1 MFGVQRHGAGA
12 VFCMKNDGKQAR
24 VLSVDDSGD
33 LHEILRAAVAGAAGG
48 TPLSLSPTRLAEA
61 LGIARL
67 ERASEKPYAVVFLAL
82 PPVTVFAAIE
92 VAAQLATEDGDL
104 QLVLCPTAD
113 GPALTETLQ
122 ARFGA
127 SDRVVLLRQPFDAE
141 EALHLLRTLA
151 AKAELHRELRVSRA
165 STATLNRDRF
175 AAQTAAKSGF
185 EQEAQ
190 FERALMDMF
199 LHSVPDAV
207 YFKDLESCFVRASIS
222 LAQRVGCADPNELV
236 GKSDLDLFSEEH
248 GMQAFADE
256 QEVIRTGTPILG
268 KVERE
273 TLADGRSAWVLTS
286 KLPWRNPAG
295 NIIGTFGISKDITA
309 LKRAEEELQNSS
321 DLLQAL
327 LDSIPDRIYFKNAQS
342 RFIKVG
348 KALVKRVGM
357 TSPDQVIGK
366 TDFDFHPPELARQ
379 FVHDEEHIMAT
390 GEAIIAKVE
399 QQVSPEGERI
409 WASVTKVP
417 IYDRMG
423 QVAGIIGISRDIT
436 ALKRAEE
443 ELQQKSKE
451 LIEASRAAGMAE
463 VATGVLHNVGNVLN
477 SVNVAATLVSD
488 MVRRSKAVNLAR
500 LAAMLKEHGQDLSQF
515 LTQDEKGKQI
525 PGYLEQLGKHLAEE
539 QQTLLRELDEMRKSV
554 DHIRDIVA
562 TQQGYAKV
570 GGTVEPVIVADLV
583 EMALR
588 MQLTALTR
596 HDVTVLRQFSPVPTV
611 VTEKHKV
618 LQILNNLIRNAK
630 QAMEANLDSH
640 KHLTVRLAPNGHGGV
655 SIQVLDNGVGIAPE
669 NLSKIF
675 AHSYTTRPGGHGFGL
690 HSSAL
695 AAKEM
700 GGSLTIHSEGVGKGA
715 MFCLDL
721 PAQPNPEKKL

>member
-1 MFGVQRHGAGA
+1 MS
-12 VFCMKNDGKQAR
+12 DGTQAR
-24 VLSVDDSGD
+24 ILSVDDSGA
-33 LHEILRAAVAGAAGG
+33 LHEVLRAAVAGAAGG
-48 TPLSLSPTRLAEA
+48 PRFSITPARLAEA
-61 LGIARL
+61 LAIARM
-67 ERASEKPYAVVFLAL
+67 ERASDQSYVIAFLAL
-82 PPVTVFAAIE
+82 PSGAAL
-92 VAAQLATEDGDL
+92 AAVEIAVQLADEEADL
-104 QLVLCPTAD
+104 QLVLCPLAD
-113 GPALTETLQ
+113 GPAIASSLQ
-122 ARFGA
+122 SRFGA
-127 SDRVVLLRQPFDAE
+127 SDRVVLLRQPFAAD
-141 EALHLLRTLA
+141 EALPLLRALA
-151 AKAELHRELRVSRA
+151 AKAELQRELREAKA
-165 STATLNRDRF
+165 STASLNRDRF
-175 AAQTAAKSGF
+175 AAQTSAKSGF
-185 EQEAQ
+185 EQEVQ

-199 LHSVPDAV
+199 LKSVPDAV
-207 YFKDLESCFVRASIS
+207 YFKDLESRFVRASIS
-222 LAQRVGCADPNELV
+222 LAQRVGYDDPNELV
-236 GKSDLDLFSEEH
+236 GRSDLDLFSEEH

-256 QEVIRTGTPILG
+256 QEVIRTGQPILG
-268 KVERE
+268 KVEKE

-348 KALVKRVGM
+348 QALVKRVGM
-357 TSPDQVIGK
+357 TSPEQVIGK

-399 QQVSPEGERI
+399 QQVGSAGEPI

-423 QVAGIIGISRDIT
+423 QIAGIIGISRDIT

-443 ELQQKSKE
+443 ELDLKSKE
-451 LIEASRAAGMAE
+451 LIAASRAAGMAE

-500 LAAMLKEHGQDLSQF
+500 LAAMLKEHGQNLSVF

-525 PGYLEQLGKHLAEE
+525 PAYLDQLGKHLAEE

-596 HDVTVLRQFSPVPTV
+596 HDVTVMRQFSPVPTV
-611 VTEKHKV
+611 VAEKHKV

-630 QAMEANLDSH
+630 QAMEANLDDH
-640 KHLTVRLAPNGHGGV
+640 KHLTVRLAPNGQGGV

-669 NLSKIF
+669 NLIKIF

-690 HSSAL
+690 HSAAL

-700 GGSLTIHSEGVGKGA
+700 GGSLTVHSEGVGKGA

-721 PAQPNPEKKL
+721 PAQPKTNTE

>member
-1 MFGVQRHGAGA
+1 MS
-12 VFCMKNDGKQAR
+12 DGTQAR
-24 VLSVDDSGD
+24 ILSVDDSGT
-33 LHEILRAAVAGAAGG
+33 LHEVLRAAVAGAAGG
-48 TPLSLSPTRLAEA
+48 PHFSITPARLAEA
-61 LGIARL
+61 LAIARM
-67 ERASEKPYAVVFLAL
+67 ERASDQSYVIAFLAL
-82 PPVTVFAAIE
+82 PPGAAL
-92 VAAQLATEDGDL
+92 AAVEIAVQLADEEGDL
-104 QLVLCPTAD
+104 QLVLCPMAD
-113 GPALTETLQ
+113 GPAMASSLQ
-122 ARFGA
+122 SRFGA
-127 SDRVVLLRQPFDAE
+127 SDRVVLLRQPFAAD
-141 EALHLLRTLA
+141 EALPLLRLLA
-151 AKAELHRELRVSRA
+151 AKAELQRELREAKA
-165 STATLNRDRF
+165 STASLNRDRF
-175 AAQTAAKSGF
+175 AAQTSAKSGF
-185 EQEAQ
+185 EQEVQ

-199 LHSVPDAV
+199 LKSVPDAV
-207 YFKDLESCFVRASIS
+207 YFKDLESRFVRASIS
-222 LAQRVGCADPNELV
+222 LAQRVGYDDPNELV
-236 GKSDLDLFSEEH
+236 GRSDLDLFSEEH

-256 QEVIRTGTPILG
+256 QEVIRTGQPILG
-268 KVERE
+268 KVEKE

-357 TSPDQVIGK
+357 TSPEQVIGK

-399 QQVSPEGERI
+399 QQVGFDGEPI

-423 QVAGIIGISRDIT
+423 QIAGIIGISRDIT

-443 ELQQKSKE
+443 ELEHKSKE
-451 LIEASRAAGMAE
+451 LIAASRAAGMAE

-500 LAAMLKEHGQDLSQF
+500 LAAMLKEHGQNLSVF
-515 LTQDEKGKQI
+515 FTQDEKGKQI
-525 PGYLEQLGKHLAEE
+525 PAYLDQLGKHLAEE

-596 HDVTVLRQFSPVPTV
+596 HDVTVMRQFSPVPTV
-611 VTEKHKV
+611 VAEKHKV

-640 KHLTVRLAPNGHGGV
+640 KHLTVRLAPNGQGGV
-655 SIQVLDNGVGIAPE
+655 SVQVLDNGVGIAPE
-669 NLSKIF
+669 NLNKIF

-690 HSSAL
+690 HSAAL

-700 GGSLTIHSEGVGKGA
+700 GGSLTVHSEGVGKGA

-721 PAQPNPEKKL
+721 PAQPKTNTE

>member
-1 MFGVQRHGAGA
+1 MS
-12 VFCMKNDGKQAR
+12 DGTQAR
-24 VLSVDDSGD
+24 ILSVDDSGA
-33 LHEILRAAVAGAAGG
+33 LHEVLRAGIAGAAGV
-48 TPLSLSPTRLAEA
+48 TPFALTPARLSEA
-61 LGIARL
+61 LAIARL
-67 ERASEKPYAVVFLAL
+67 ERASDKPYAIAFLAL
-82 PPVTVFAAIE
+82 PPTAPLAAVEI
-92 VAAQLATEDGDL
+92 AAQLSAEDCDL
-104 QLVLCPTAD
+104 QLVLCPAAD
-113 GPALTETLQ
+113 GMAIAESLQ

-127 SDRVVLLRQPFDAE
+127 SDRVGLLRQPFAMD
-141 EALHLLRTLA
+141 EALQLIRVLV
-151 AKAELHRELRVSRA
+151 AKSELQRELREAKA
-165 STATLNRDRF
+165 STASLNRDRF
-175 AAQTAAKSGF
+175 AAETAAKSGF

-199 LHSVPDAV
+199 LQSVPDAV
-207 YFKDLESCFVRASIS
+207 YFKDLESRFVRASIS
-222 LAQRVGCADPNELV
+222 LAQRVGYDDPNELV
-236 GKSDLDLFSEEH
+236 GKNDLDLFSEEH

-256 QEVIRTGTPILG
+256 QEVIRTGRPILG
-268 KVERE
+268 KIEKE
-273 TLADGRSAWVLTS
+273 TIADGRAAWVLTS

-295 NIIGTFGISKDITA
+295 NVIGTFGTSKDITA

-348 KALVKRVGM
+348 KALVKRLGM

-390 GEAIIAKVE
+390 GEAIVAKVE
-399 QQVSPEGERI
+399 KQASPDGETI

-417 IYDRMG
+417 IYDRIG
-423 QVAGIIGISRDIT
+423 QIAGIIGISRDIT
-436 ALKRAEE
+436 ALKRAED

-451 LIEASRAAGMAE
+451 LIDASRAAGMAE

-500 LAAMLKEHGQDLSQF
+500 LATMLKEHGQNLSVF
-515 LTQDEKGKQI
+515 LTQDEKGRQI
-525 PGYLEQLGKHLAEE
+525 PGYLEQLGKHLADE

-570 GGTVEPVIVADLV
+570 GGTIEPVIAVDLV

-596 HDVTVLRQFSPVPTV
+596 HEVTVNRQFSPVPTV
-611 VTEKHKV
+611 VAEKHKV

-630 QAMEANLDSH
+630 QAMEANLDDH
-640 KHLTVRLAPNGHGGV
+640 KHLTVRIAPNGRGGV

-675 AHSYTTRPGGHGFGL
+675 SHSFTTRPGGHGFGL

-700 GGSLTIHSEGVGKGA
+700 GGSLTVHSEGIGKGA
-715 MFCLDL
+715 TFTLDL
-721 PAQPNPEKKL
+721 PAQPKPSDP

>member
-1 MFGVQRHGAGA
+1 MVGVMRHGAGA
-12 VFCMKNDGKQAR
+12 AFYEMSGGNQAR
-24 VLSVDDSGD
+24 VLAVDDSGA
-33 LHEILRAAVAGAAGG
+33 LHEVLRAAVASTDGG
-48 TPLSLSPTRLAEA
+48 PSLAVTPCRVAET

-67 ERASEKPYAVVFLAL
+67 ERASDRPYAVAFMAL
-82 PPVTVFAAIE
+82 SPVNAFPALEA
-92 VAAQLATEDGDL
+92 AAQLADEDGDL

-113 GPALTETLQ
+113 APPGSDAVR

-127 SDRVVLLRQPFDAE
+127 ADRVVLLRQPFDPAE
-141 EALHLLRTLA
+141 AVSLIRALA
-151 AKAELHRELRVSRA
+151 AKGELLRELREAKA
-165 STATLNRDRF
+165 STASLNRDRF
-175 AAQTAAKSGF
+175 AAQTSAKSGF

-199 LHSVPDAV
+199 LQSVPDAV
-207 YFKDLESCFVRASIS
+207 YFKDLESRFVRASIS
-222 LAQRVGCADPNELV
+222 LAHRVGHDDANELV

-256 QEVIRTGTPILG
+256 QEVIRTGRPILG
-268 KVERE
+268 KVEKE
-273 TLADGRSAWVLTS
+273 TLADGRSTWVLTS

-295 NIIGTFGISKDITA
+295 DIIGTFGISKDITA
-309 LKRAEEELQNSS
+309 LKRAEEELQNAS
-321 DLLQAL
+321 DMLQAL
-327 LDSIPDRIYFKNAQS
+327 LDNIPDRIYFKNAQS

-348 KALVKRVGM
+348 KALVTRVGM
-357 TSPDQVIGK
+357 TSPEQVIGK

-399 QQVSPEGERI
+399 KQIGPDGEPI

-417 IYDRMG
+417 IYDRIG
-423 QVAGIIGISRDIT
+423 QVTGIIGISRDIT
-436 ALKRAEE
+436 ALKRAED
-443 ELQQKSKE
+443 ELHEKGKE

-500 LAAMLKEHGQDLSQF
+500 LAAMLKDHGQNLSEF
-515 LTQDEKGKQI
+515 LTNDEKGRQI
-525 PGYLEQLGKHLAEE
+525 PAYLEQLGKHLADE

-570 GGTVEPVIVADLV
+570 GGTIEPIIASDLV

-596 HDVTVLRQFSPVPTV
+596 HDVTVNRQFSPVPTV
-611 VTEKHKV
+611 FAEKHKV

-630 QAMEANLDSH
+630 QAMEANLDGK
-640 KHLTVRLAPNGHGGV
+640 KHLTVRIAPNGQGGV
-655 SIQVLDNGVGIAPE
+655 SIQVLDNGMGIATE
-669 NLSKIF
+669 NQTKIF
-675 AHSYTTRPGGHGFGL
+675 GHGFTTRQGGHGFGL
-690 HSSAL
+690 HSAAL

-700 GGSLTIHSEGVGKGA
+700 GASLSVHSEGLGKGA
-715 MFCLDL
+715 TFSLDL
-721 PAQPNPEKKL
+721 PAQPKANGQ

>member
-1 MFGVQRHGAGA
+1 VVGVQRHGAGV
-12 VFCMKNDGKQAR
+12 VFCEMSDGKHAR
-24 VLSVDDSGD
+24 ILSVDDSGA
-33 LHEILRAAVAGAAGG
+33 LHEVLRGVIAGAEGG
-48 TPLSLSPTRLAEA
+48 PALALTPARLSEA

-67 ERASEKPYAVVFLAL
+67 ERAADQPYSVAFLAL
-82 PPVTVFAAIE
+82 PPVTALAAVE
-92 VAAQLATEDGDL
+92 AAAQLASEDDDL
-104 QLVLCPTAD
+104 QLVLCPTDAA
-113 GPALTETLQ
+113 PALAESLK

-127 SDRVVLLRQPFDAE
+127 SDRVALLRQPFDAD
-141 EALHLLRTLA
+141 EARQLVRALA
-151 AKAELHRELRVSRA
+151 GKAELHRELRAARA
-165 STATLNRDRF
+165 STASLHRDRF
-175 AAQTAAKSGF
+175 AAETAAKSGF
-185 EQEAQ
+185 AQEAQ
-190 FERALMDMF
+190 FERALMDTF
-199 LHSVPDAV
+199 LANVPDAV
-207 YFKDLESCFVRASIS
+207 YFKDLESRFVRASHS
-222 LAQRVGCADPNELV
+222 LAQRVAFDDPNELV

-248 GMQAFADE
+248 GLAAFADE
-256 QEVIRTGTPILG
+256 QEVIRTGRPILG
-268 KVERE
+268 KIEKE
-273 TLADGRSAWVLTS
+273 TLADGRSTWVLTS

-295 NIIGTFGISKDITA
+295 AIIGTFGISKDISA
-309 LKRAEEELQNSS
+309 LKRAEEELQNAS

-327 LDSIPDRIYFKNAQS
+327 LDNIPDRIYFKNAQS

-348 KALVKRVGM
+348 RALVKRLGM
-357 TSPDQVIGK
+357 TSPEQVVGK

-399 QQVSPEGERI
+399 KQVGPDGEPI

-417 IYDRMG
+417 IYDRIG
-423 QVAGIIGISRDIT
+423 QIAGIIGISRDIT
-436 ALKRAEE
+436 ALKRAED

-451 LIEASRAAGMAE
+451 LIEASRLAGMAE

-500 LAAMLKEHGQDLSQF
+500 LAAMLKDHGQDLSAF
-515 LTQDEKGKQI
+515 LTQDEKGRQI
-525 PGYLEQLGKHLAEE
+525 PGYLEQLGKHLADE
-539 QQTLLRELDEMRKSV
+539 QQALLRELDEMRKSV

-570 GGTVEPVIVADLV
+570 GGTVEPVVAVDLV

-596 HDVTVLRQFSPVPTV
+596 HDVTVNRQFSPVPTV
-611 VTEKHKV
+611 FAEKHKV

-630 QAMEANLDSH
+630 QAMEANLDGK
-640 KHLTVRLAPNGHGGV
+640 KHLTVRIAPNGRGGV
-655 SIQVLDNGVGIAPE
+655 SIQVQDNGMGIAPD
-669 NLSKIF
+669 NLARIF
-675 AHSYTTRPGGHGFGL
+675 AHGFTTRQGGHGFGL

-700 GGSLTIHSEGVGKGA
+700 GGALTVHSEGLGKGA
-715 MFCLDL
+715 TFSLEL
-721 PAQPNPEKKL
+721 PAQPKANAQ

>member
-1 MFGVQRHGAGA
+1 MVGVQRHGAGA
-12 VFCMKNDGKQAR
+12 VFCEMSDGTQAR
-24 VLSVDDSGD
+24 VLSVDDSGA
-33 LHEILRAAVAGAAGG
+33 LHEVLRAAVAGAAGG
-48 TPLSLSPTRLAEA
+48 PPLVLTPARLGEA
-61 LGIARL
+61 LDVARL
-67 ERASEKPYAVVFLAL
+67 ERASDKPYSIVFLAL
-82 PPVTVFAAIE
+82 PPVTVLAALE
-92 VAAQLATEDGDL
+92 VAAQLADEDGDW
-104 QLVLCPTAD
+104 QLVVCPPVDSASLAD
-113 GPALTETLQ
+113 TLRS
-122 ARFGA
+122 RFGA
-127 SDRVVLLRQPFDAE
+127 SDRIVLLRQPFDAG
-141 EALHLLRTLA
+141 EALQLIRVLGG
-151 AKAELHRELRVSRA
+151 KAGLHRELRAAKA
-165 STATLNRDRF
+165 STASLNRDRF
-175 AAQTAAKSGF
+175 AAETAAKSGF

-199 LHSVPDAV
+199 LQSVPDAV
-207 YFKDLESCFVRASIS
+207 YFKDLESRFVRASIS
-222 LAQRVGCADPNELV
+222 LAQRVGFDDPNELV

-248 GMQAFADE
+248 GLAAFADE
-256 QEVIRTGTPILG
+256 QEVIRTGKPILG
-268 KVERE
+268 KVEKE
-273 TLADGRSAWVLTS
+273 TLPDGRSSWVLTS

-295 NIIGTFGISKDITA
+295 QVIGTFGISKDITA

-321 DLLQAL
+321 DMLQAL
-327 LDSIPDRIYFKNAQS
+327 LDNIPDRIYFKNAQS

-348 KALVKRVGM
+348 KALVTRLGM
-357 TSPDQVIGK
+357 TAPEQVVGK

-379 FVHDEEHIMAT
+379 FIHDEEHIMAT
-390 GEAIIAKVE
+390 GETLVAKVE
-399 QQVSPEGERI
+399 KQIGPDGEPI

-417 IYDRMG
+417 IYDRIG
-423 QVAGIIGISRDIT
+423 QIAGIIGISRDIT
-436 ALKRAEE
+436 ALKRAED

-463 VATGVLHNVGNVLN
+463 VATGVLHNIGNVLN

-500 LAAMLKEHGQDLSQF
+500 LAAMLKEHGQNLSVF

-525 PGYLEQLGKHLAEE
+525 PSYLEQLGKHLADE

-570 GGTVEPVIVADLV
+570 GGTIEPIIAADLV

-596 HDVTVLRQFSPVPTV
+596 HDVMVIRQFSPVPTV
-611 VTEKHKV
+611 LAEKHKV

-630 QAMEANLDSH
+630 QAMEANLDG
-640 KHLTVRLAPNGHGGV
+640 KKQLTIRIAPNGHGGV
-655 SIQVLDNGVGIAPE
+655 SVQVLDNGLGIALE
-669 NLSKIF
+669 NVARIF
-675 AHSYTTRPGGHGFGL
+675 AHGFTTRQGGHGFGL

-700 GGSLTIHSEGVGKGA
+700 GGSLTVHSEGLGKGA
-715 MFCLDL
+715 TFTLEL
-721 PAQPNPEKKL
+721 PSQPKEEKKP

>member
-1 MFGVQRHGAGA
+1 MS
-12 VFCMKNDGKQAR
+12 DGTQAR
-24 VLSVDDSGD
+24 ILSVDDSGA
-33 LHEILRAAVAGAAGG
+33 LHEVLRAAVAGAAGG
-48 TPLSLSPTRLAEA
+48 PPLAVTPARLSEA

-67 ERASEKPYAVVFLAL
+67 ERASDKPYSIAFLAL
-82 PPVTVFAAIE
+82 SPVAALPAIE
-92 VAAQLATEDGDL
+92 IAAQLADEDGDL
-104 QLVLCPTAD
+104 QLVFCPAAD
-113 GPALTETLQ
+113 SPSIADTLR

-127 SDRVVLLRQPFDAE
+127 SDRVVKVRQPFDVA
-141 EALHLLRTLA
+141 EALSLIRALA
-151 AKAELHRELRVSRA
+151 AKADLQRELRAAKA
-165 STATLNRDRF
+165 STASLNRDRF
-175 AAQTAAKSGF
+175 AAETAAKSGF

-199 LHSVPDAV
+199 LQSVPDAV
-207 YFKDLESCFVRASIS
+207 YFKDLESRFVRASTS
-222 LAQRVGCADPNELV
+222 LAQRVGHDDPNELV
-236 GKSDLDLFSEEH
+236 GRSDLDLFSAEH
-248 GMQAFADE
+248 GMVAFADE
-256 QEVIRTGTPILG
+256 QEVIRTGKPVLG
-268 KVERE
+268 KVEKE
-273 TLADGRSAWVLTS
+273 ILADGRATWVLTS

-295 NIIGTFGISKDITA
+295 TIIGTFGVSKDITA

-321 DLLQAL
+321 DMLQAL
-327 LDSIPDRIYFKNAQS
+327 LDNIPDRIYFKNAQS

-348 KALVKRVGM
+348 KALVTRLGM
-357 TSPDQVIGK
+357 DSPEQVVGK

-390 GEAIIAKVE
+390 GEALIAKVE
-399 QQVSPEGERI
+399 KQIGPDSEPI

-417 IYDRMG
+417 IYDRLG
-423 QVAGIIGISRDIT
+423 QIAGIIGISRDIT
-436 ALKRAEE
+436 ALKRAED

-463 VATGVLHNVGNVLN
+463 VATGVLHNIGNVLN

-500 LAAMLKEHGQDLSQF
+500 LAAMLKEHGQNLSVF

-525 PGYLEQLGKHLAEE
+525 PSYLEQLGKHLADE
-539 QQTLLRELDEMRKSV
+539 QQTLLRELDGMRKSV

-596 HDVTVLRQFSPVPTV
+596 HDVTVIRQFSPVPTV
-611 VTEKHKV
+611 EAEKHKI
-618 LQILNNLIRNAK
+618 LQILNNLLRNAK
-630 QAMEANLDSH
+630 QAMEANLDG
-640 KHLTVRLAPNGHGGV
+640 KKQLTIRIAPNGQGGV
-655 SIQVLDNGVGIAPE
+655 SIQVLDNGLGIAPE
-669 NLSKIF
+669 NVTRIF
-675 AHSYTTRPGGHGFGL
+675 AHGFTTRQGGHGFGL
-690 HSSAL
+690 HSAAL

-700 GGSLTIHSEGVGKGA
+700 GGSLTVHSEGLGKGA
-715 MFCLDL
+715 TFTLEL
-721 PAQPNPEKKL
+721 PPQPKEERKP

>member
-1 MFGVQRHGAGA
+1 MSS
-12 VFCMKNDGKQAR
+12 GKQAR
-24 VLSVDDSGD
+24 ILSVDDAGA
-33 LHEILRAAVAGAAGG
+33 LHEVLRAAAVGSLAV
-48 TPLSLSPTRLAEA
+48 TPARLSEA

-67 ERASEKPYAVVFLAL
+67 ERASEQPYAVVVCAVPGGGTFPA
-82 PPVTVFAAIE
+82 VET
-92 VAAQLATEDGDL
+92 AAQLAAEDGDL
-104 QLVLCPTAD
+104 QIVLCPATLSA
-113 GPALTETLQ
+113 AFTELVQT
-122 ARFGA
+122 RFGT
-127 SDRVVLLRQPFDAE
+127 SDRVTIWVPPVALEVARHGLR
-141 EALHLLRTLA
+141 ALAGKA
-151 AKAELHRELRVSRA
+151 ALHRELREARA
-165 STATLNRDRF
+165 STAALHRDRF
-175 AAQTAAKSGF
+175 ATETASKAGF
-185 EQEAQ
+185 AEEAQ

-199 LHSVPDAV
+199 LKSAPDAV
-207 YFKDLESCFVRASIS
+207 YFKDTESRFVRASLA
-222 LAQRVGCADPNELV
+222 LAQRVGLHDPNEIV

-248 GMQAFADE
+248 ALAAFADE
-256 QEVIRTGTPILG
+256 QEVIRTGRPILN
-268 KVERE
+268 KVEKE
-273 TLADGRSAWVLTS
+273 TLPDGRATWVLTA

-295 NIIGTFGISKDITA
+295 AIVGTFGISKDISA
-309 LKRAEEELQNSS
+309 LKRAEEALQQSS
-321 DLLQAL
+321 DMLQAL

-342 RFIKVG
+342 RFTKVG
-348 KALVKRVGM
+348 KALVKRLGM
-357 TSPDQVIGK
+357 TSPEQVVGK

-399 QQVSPEGERI
+399 QQVGPDGAPI

-417 IYDRMG
+417 IYDRIG
-423 QVAGIIGISRDIT
+423 QIAGIIGISRDIT

-443 ELQQKSKE
+443 ELAQKSRE

-500 LAAMLKEHGQDLSQF
+500 LAAMLKEHGQDLSAF

-525 PGYLEQLGKHLAEE
+525 PGYLEQLGKHLADE
-539 QQTLLRELDEMRKSV
+539 QQHLLRELDEMRKSV

-570 GGTVEPVIVADLV
+570 GGTIEPVIASDLV

-596 HDVTVLRQFSPVPTV
+596 HDVTVNRQYSPVPTV
-611 VTEKHKV
+611 LAEKHKV

-630 QAMEANLDSH
+630 QAMEANLDGQ
-640 KHLTVRLAPNGHGGV
+640 KHLTIRIAPNGQGGV
-655 SIQVLDNGVGIAPE
+655 SIQVQDNGMGIAPE
-669 NLSKIF
+669 NQAKIF
-675 AHSYTTRPGGHGFGL
+675 SHGFTTRSSGHGFGL
-690 HSSAL
+690 HSAAL

-700 GGSLTIHSEGVGKGA
+700 GGSLTVHSEGTGKGA
-715 MFCLDL
+715 TFSLDL
-721 PAQPNPEKKL
+721 PAQPKEDKPA

>member
-1 MFGVQRHGAGA
+1 MT
-12 VFCMKNDGKQAR
+12 DGKQAR
-24 VLSVDDSGD
+24 ILSVDDSGA
-33 LHEILRAAVAGAAGG
+33 LHEVLRAAVAESQGG
-48 TPLSLSPTRLAEA
+48 LPLALTPARLAEA

-67 ERASEKPYAVVFLAL
+67 ERASDKPYVVVFLAL
-82 PPVTVFAAIE
+82 PPVAALAAVE
-92 VAAQLATEDGDL
+92 VAAQLSAEESDL

-113 GPALTETLQ
+113 SPSIADTIR
-122 ARFGA
+122 ARFGS
-127 SDRVVLLRQPFDAE
+127 SDRVVLLRQPFDAG
-141 EALHLLRTLA
+141 EALQLIRSLS
-151 AKAELHRELRVSRA
+151 AKAELHRELRAARA
-165 STATLNRDRF
+165 STASLNRDRF
-175 AAQTAAKSGF
+175 AAQTAVKSGF

-199 LHSVPDAV
+199 LSCVPDAV
-207 YFKDLESCFVRASIS
+207 YFKDLESRFVRASVS
-222 LAQRVGCADPNELV
+222 LAQRVGCDDPNEMV
-236 GKSDLDLFSEEH
+236 GKSDLDIFSEEH
-248 GMQAFADE
+248 GLLAFADE
-256 QEVIRTGTPILG
+256 QEVIRTGRPVLG
-268 KVERE
+268 KVEKE
-273 TLADGRSAWVLTS
+273 TLADGRSTWVLTS

-295 NIIGTFGISKDITA
+295 TTIGTIGISKDITA

-327 LDSIPDRIYFKNAQS
+327 LDNIPDRIYFKNAQS

-348 KALVKRVGM
+348 KALVRRLGM
-357 TSPDQVIGK
+357 TSPEQVIGK

-399 QQVSPEGERI
+399 KQVGPDGEPI

-417 IYDRMG
+417 IYDRIG
-423 QVAGIIGISRDIT
+423 QIAGIIGISRDIT
-436 ALKRAEE
+436 ALKRAED
-443 ELQQKSKE
+443 ELQLKSKE

-488 MVRRSKAVNLAR
+488 MVRRSKAINLAR
-500 LAAMLKEHGQDLSQF
+500 LAAMLKDHGQNLSEF
-515 LTQDEKGKQI
+515 LTRDEKGKQI
-525 PGYLEQLGKHLAEE
+525 PAYLEQLGKHLADE

-570 GGTVEPVIVADLV
+570 GGTVEPIIAVDLV

-596 HDVTVLRQFSPVPTV
+596 HDVTVNRQFSPVPTV
-611 VTEKHKV
+611 LAEKHKV

-630 QAMEANLDSH
+630 QAMEANLDGK
-640 KHLTVRLAPNGHGGV
+640 KHLTIRIAPNGRGGV
-655 SIQVLDNGVGIAPE
+655 SIQVLDNGMGITQD
-669 NLSKIF
+669 NLNKIF
-675 AHSYTTRPGGHGFGL
+675 AHGFTTRQGGHGFGL
-690 HSSAL
+690 HSAAL

-700 GGSLTIHSEGVGKGA
+700 GGSLTVHSEGLGKGA
-715 MFCLDL
+715 MFSLDL
-721 PAQPNPEKKL
+721 PAQPKSNDQ

>member
-1 MFGVQRHGAGA
+1 
-12 VFCMKNDGKQAR
+12 MKNDGKQAR
-24 VLSVDDSGD
+24 VLSVDDSGA
-33 LHEILRAAVAGAAGG
+33 LHEVLRAAVAGAAAGAAGG
-48 TPLSLSPTRLAEA
+48 APLSLSPARLAEA
-61 LGIARL
+61 LSIARL
-67 ERASEKPYAVVFLAL
+67 ERASERPYAVVFLAL
-82 PPVTVFAAIE
+82 PPVAAFPAVE
-92 VAAQLATEDGDL
+92 VAAQLAEEDGEL

-113 GPALTETLQ
+113 GPALAESLQ
-122 ARFGA
+122 SRFGT
-127 SDRVVLLRQPFDAE
+127 SDRVVLLRQPFAAD
-141 EALHLLRTLA
+141 EALPLLRTLA
-151 AKAELHRELRVSRA
+151 AKAELHRELRCARA

-175 AAQTAAKSGF
+175 AAETAAKSGF
-185 EQEAQ
+185 EQEVQ

-207 YFKDLESCFVRASIS
+207 YFKDLESRFVRASIS
-222 LAQRVGCADPNELV
+222 LAQRVGYADPNELV

-248 GMQAFADE
+248 GMRAFADE
-256 QEVIRTGTPILG
+256 QEVIRTGQPILG
-268 KVERE
+268 KVEKE
-273 TLADGRSAWVLTS
+273 TLPDGRAAWVLTS

-295 NIIGTFGISKDITA
+295 NIIGTFGVSKDITA

-348 KALVKRVGM
+348 QALVKRVGM

-379 FVHDEEHIMAT
+379 FIHDEEHIMAT

-399 QQVSPEGERI
+399 KQVGPDGQPI

-417 IYDRMG
+417 IYDRIG
-423 QVAGIIGISRDIT
+423 QIAGIIGISRDIT
-436 ALKRAEE
+436 ALKRAED
-443 ELQQKSKE
+443 ELQLKSKE

-500 LAAMLKEHGQDLSQF
+500 LATMLKEHGQNLSEF

-525 PGYLEQLGKHLAEE
+525 PAYLEQLGKHLAEE

-562 TQQGYAKV
+562 TQQGFAKI
-570 GGTVEPVIVADLV
+570 GGTVEPVVVADLV

-596 HDVTVLRQFSPVPTV
+596 HDVTVIRQFSPVPSV
-611 VTEKHKV
+611 FAEKHKV

-630 QAMEANLDSH
+630 QALEANLDAP
-640 KHLTVRLAPNGHGGV
+640 KQLTVRLAPNGRGGV
-655 SIQVLDNGVGIAPE
+655 SIQVLDNGLGIAPE
-669 NLSKIF
+669 NLTKIF
-675 AHSYTTRPGGHGFGL
+675 GHGFTTRHGGHGFGL
-690 HSSAL
+690 HSAAL

-700 GGSLTIHSEGVGKGA
+700 GGSLTAHSEGLGQGA

-721 PAQPNPEKKL
+721 PAQPKPTAE

>member
-1 MFGVQRHGAGA
+1 MS
-12 VFCMKNDGKQAR
+12 DGTQAR
-24 VLSVDDSGD
+24 ILSVDDSGA
-33 LHEILRAAVAGAAGG
+33 LHEALRASIAGAVGG
-48 TPLSLSPTRLAEA
+48 PALSLTPARLAEA
-61 LGIARL
+61 LAIARL
-67 ERASEKPYAVVFLAL
+67 ERASDKPYSIAFLAL
-82 PPVTVFAAIE
+82 PPTAALAAVEI
-92 VAAQLATEDGDL
+92 AAQLSTEDGDL

-113 GPALTETLQ
+113 GLAIADSLQ

-127 SDRVVLLRQPFDAE
+127 SDRVALLRQPFAAD
-141 EALHLLRTLA
+141 EALPLIRVLT
-151 AKAELHRELRVSRA
+151 AKSDLQRELREARA
-165 STATLNRDRF
+165 STASLNRDRF
-175 AAQTAAKSGF
+175 AAETAAKSGF

-199 LHSVPDAV
+199 LQSVPDAV
-207 YFKDLESCFVRASIS
+207 YFKDLESRFVRASIS
-222 LAQRVGCADPNELV
+222 LAQRVGCDDPNELV

-256 QEVIRTGTPILG
+256 QEVIRTGRPILA
-268 KVERE
+268 KVEKE
-273 TLADGRSAWVLTS
+273 SLADGRSAWVLTS

-295 NIIGTFGISKDITA
+295 NVIGTFGISKDITA

-357 TSPDQVIGK
+357 TSPEQVIGK

-390 GEAIIAKVE
+390 GEAIIAKE
-399 QQVSPEGERI
+399 EKQVSPDGEPI

-417 IYDRMG
+417 IYDRIG
-423 QVAGIIGISRDIT
+423 QIAGIIGISRDIT

-451 LIEASRAAGMAE
+451 LIDASRAAGMAE

-500 LAAMLKEHGQDLSQF
+500 LAAMLKDHGQNLSVF

-525 PGYLEQLGKHLAEE
+525 PGYLDQLGKHLAEE

-570 GGTVEPVIVADLV
+570 GGTIEPIIAADLV

-596 HDVTVLRQFSPVPTV
+596 HDVTVNRQFSPVPTV
-611 VTEKHKV
+611 LAEKHKV

-630 QAMEANLDSH
+630 QAMEANLDDH
-640 KHLTVRLAPNGHGGV
+640 KHLTVRIAPNGRGGV

-669 NLSKIF
+669 NLAKIF
-675 AHSYTTRPGGHGFGL
+675 SHSFTTRPSGHGFGL

-700 GGSLTIHSEGVGKGA
+700 GGTLTVHSEGVGKGA
-715 MFCLDL
+715 MFSLDL
-721 PAQPNPEKKL
+721 PAQPKPAAE

>member
-1 MFGVQRHGAGA
+1 MS
-12 VFCMKNDGKQAR
+12 DGTQAR
-24 VLSVDDSGD
+24 ILSVDDSGA
-33 LHEILRAAVAGAAGG
+33 LHEVLRAAVAGAAGG
-48 TPLSLSPTRLAEA
+48 PRFSITPARLAEA
-61 LGIARL
+61 LAIARM
-67 ERASEKPYAVVFLAL
+67 ERASDQSYVIAFLAL
-82 PPVTVFAAIE
+82 PSGAAL
-92 VAAQLATEDGDL
+92 AAVEIAVQLADEEGDL
-104 QLVLCPTAD
+104 QLVLCPLAD
-113 GPALTETLQ
+113 GPAIASSLQ
-122 ARFGA
+122 SRFGA
-127 SDRVVLLRQPFDAE
+127 SDRVVLLRQPFAAD
-141 EALHLLRTLA
+141 EALPLLRALA
-151 AKAELHRELRVSRA
+151 AKAELQRELREAKA
-165 STATLNRDRF
+165 STASLNRDRF
-175 AAQTAAKSGF
+175 AAQTSAKSGF
-185 EQEAQ
+185 EQEVQ

-199 LHSVPDAV
+199 LKSVPDAV
-207 YFKDLESCFVRASIS
+207 YFKDLESRFVRASIS
-222 LAQRVGCADPNELV
+222 LAQRVGYDDPNELV
-236 GKSDLDLFSEEH
+236 GRSDLDLFSEEH

-256 QEVIRTGTPILG
+256 QEVIRTGQPILG
-268 KVERE
+268 KVEKE

-357 TSPDQVIGK
+357 TSPEQVIGK

-399 QQVSPEGERI
+399 QQVGSDGEPI

-423 QVAGIIGISRDIT
+423 QIAGIIGISRDIT

-443 ELQQKSKE
+443 ELDLKSKE
-451 LIEASRAAGMAE
+451 LIAASRAAGMAE

-500 LAAMLKEHGQDLSQF
+500 LAAMLKEHGQNLSVF

-525 PGYLEQLGKHLAEE
+525 PAYLDQLGKHLAEE

-596 HDVTVLRQFSPVPTV
+596 HDVTVMRQFSPVPTV
-611 VTEKHKV
+611 VAEKHKV

-630 QAMEANLDSH
+630 QAMEANLDDH
-640 KHLTVRLAPNGHGGV
+640 KHLTVRLAPNGQGGV
-655 SIQVLDNGVGIAPE
+655 SIQVLDNGVGIAHE
-669 NLSKIF
+669 NLIKIF

-690 HSSAL
+690 HSAAL

-700 GGSLTIHSEGVGKGA
+700 GGSLTVHSEGVGKGA

-721 PAQPNPEKKL
+721 PAQPKPIAE

>member
-1 MFGVQRHGAGA
+1 MS
-12 VFCMKNDGKQAR
+12 DGTQAR
-24 VLSVDDSGD
+24 ILSVDDSGA
-33 LHEILRAAVAGAAGG
+33 LHEALRAAVAGAAGG
-48 TPLSLSPTRLAEA
+48 PHFSITPARLAEA
-61 LGIARL
+61 LAIARM
-67 ERASEKPYAVVFLAL
+67 ERASDQSYVVAFLAL
-82 PPVTVFAAIE
+82 PSGAAL
-92 VAAQLATEDGDL
+92 AAVEIAVQLADEEGDL
-104 QLVLCPTAD
+104 QLVLCPLAD
-113 GPALTETLQ
+113 GPAIASSLQ
-122 ARFGA
+122 SRFGA
-127 SDRVVLLRQPFDAE
+127 SDRVVLLRQPFAAD
-141 EALHLLRTLA
+141 EALPLLRALA
-151 AKAELHRELRVSRA
+151 AKAELQRELREAKA
-165 STATLNRDRF
+165 STASLNRDRF
-175 AAQTAAKSGF
+175 AAQTSAKSGF
-185 EQEAQ
+185 EQEVQ

-199 LHSVPDAV
+199 LKNVPDAV
-207 YFKDLESCFVRASIS
+207 YFKDLESRFVRASIS
-222 LAQRVGCADPNELV
+222 LAQRVGYGDPNELV
-236 GKSDLDLFSEEH
+236 GRSDLDLFSEEH

-256 QEVIRTGTPILG
+256 QEVIRTGQPILG
-268 KVERE
+268 KVEKE

-357 TSPDQVIGK
+357 TSPEQVIGK

-399 QQVSPEGERI
+399 QQVGSDGEPI

-423 QVAGIIGISRDIT
+423 QIAGIIGISRDIT

-443 ELQQKSKE
+443 ELDLKSKE
-451 LIEASRAAGMAE
+451 LIAASRAAGMAE

-500 LAAMLKEHGQDLSQF
+500 LAAMLKEHGQNLSVF

-525 PGYLEQLGKHLAEE
+525 PAYLDQLGKHLAEE

-570 GGTVEPVIVADLV
+570 GGTVEPVIVSDLV

-596 HDVTVLRQFSPVPTV
+596 HDVTVMRQFSPVPTV
-611 VTEKHKV
+611 VAEKHKV

-630 QAMEANLDSH
+630 QAMEANLDDH
-640 KHLTVRLAPNGHGGV
+640 KHLTVRLAPNGQGGV

-669 NLSKIF
+669 NLIKIF

-690 HSSAL
+690 HSAAL
-695 AAKEM
+695 AAREM
-700 GGSLTIHSEGVGKGA
+700 GGSLTVHSEGVGKGA

-721 PAQPNPEKKL
+721 PAQPKPIAE

>member
-1 MFGVQRHGAGA
+1 MS
-12 VFCMKNDGKQAR
+12 DGTQAR
-24 VLSVDDSGD
+24 ILSVDDSGA
-33 LHEILRAAVAGAAGG
+33 LHEVLRAAVAGAAGG
-48 TPLSLSPTRLAEA
+48 PHFSITPARLAEA
-61 LGIARL
+61 LAIARM
-67 ERASEKPYAVVFLAL
+67 ERASDQSYVIAFLAL
-82 PPVTVFAAIE
+82 PPGAAL
-92 VAAQLATEDGDL
+92 AAVEIAVQLADEEGDL
-104 QLVLCPTAD
+104 QLVLCPMAD
-113 GPALTETLQ
+113 GPAMASSLQ
-122 ARFGA
+122 SRFGA
-127 SDRVVLLRQPFDAE
+127 SDRVVLLRQPFAAD
-141 EALHLLRTLA
+141 EALPLLRLLA
-151 AKAELHRELRVSRA
+151 AKAELQRELREAKA
-165 STATLNRDRF
+165 STASLNRDRF
-175 AAQTAAKSGF
+175 AAQTSAKSGF
-185 EQEAQ
+185 EQEVQ

-199 LHSVPDAV
+199 LKSVPDAV
-207 YFKDLESCFVRASIS
+207 YFKDLESRFVRASIS
-222 LAQRVGCADPNELV
+222 LAQRVGYDDPNELV
-236 GKSDLDLFSEEH
+236 GRSDLDLFSEEH

-256 QEVIRTGTPILG
+256 QEVIRTGQPILG
-268 KVERE
+268 KVEKE

-357 TSPDQVIGK
+357 TSPEQVIGK

-399 QQVSPEGERI
+399 QQVGFDGEPI

-417 IYDRMG
+417 ISDRMG
-423 QVAGIIGISRDIT
+423 QIAGIIGISRDIT

-443 ELQQKSKE
+443 ELEHKSKE
-451 LIEASRAAGMAE
+451 LIGASRAAGMAE

-500 LAAMLKEHGQDLSQF
+500 LAAMLKEHGQNLSVF
-515 LTQDEKGKQI
+515 FTQDEKGKQI
-525 PGYLEQLGKHLAEE
+525 PAYLDQLGKHLAEE

-596 HDVTVLRQFSPVPTV
+596 HDVTVMRQFSPVPTV
-611 VTEKHKV
+611 VAEKHKV

-640 KHLTVRLAPNGHGGV
+640 KHLTVRLAPNGQGGV
-655 SIQVLDNGVGIAPE
+655 SVQVLDNGVGIAPE
-669 NLSKIF
+669 NLNKIF

-690 HSSAL
+690 HSAAL

-700 GGSLTIHSEGVGKGA
+700 GGSLTVHSEGVGKGA

-721 PAQPNPEKKL
+721 PAQPKTNTE